1 MERLISLW
9 KAHVNIFGTFAVNW
23 LDWGSL
29 LRQSDVPED
38 ILSSKKVDELLKL
51 TSTID
56 SSIKKV
62 KEAMAIGDSDYLS
75 MLGIPYDGLAPAQQI
90 QQVKQAYQAQQAQ
103 MNSILG
109 QQAQQ
114 CKPDVN
120 PRIQINLLNQR
131 AYELL
136 ALRLGG
142 VKRTFK
148 LGAEDFLVCHCTID
162 TVFIFFVFN
171 GKSGCTQEQTDIF
184 PSDKL
189 ITQLKLI
196 MSS

>member
-9 KAHVNIFGTFAVNW
+9 KAHVSTFGTSAVNW

-38 ILSSKKVDELLKL
+38 ILSSEKVDELLKL

-62 KEAMAIGDSDYLS
+62 EENMAFGDGNYSS
-75 MLGIPYDGLAPAQQI
+75 MLGISYDELTPARQAQMAQLAQ
-90 QQVKQAYQAQQAQ
+90 QAQQAQ

-109 QQAQQ
+109 QQTQGWR
-114 CKPDVN
+114 PDVDQ
-120 PRIQINLLNQR
+120 RIQVNLLNQR

-136 ALRLGG
+136 TLRLGG

-148 LGAEDFLVCHCTID
+148 LAADDFLVCHCTTE
-162 TVFIFFVFN
+162 TVYVFFVFN
-171 GKSGCTQEQTDIF
+171 GKSGHTEEQTDIF

-189 ITQLKLI
+189 VTQLKLI
-196 MSS
+196 MS